1 MAYQSALQAIAR
13 QKAAANAPAIK
24 TQDMNDPYDPELAAS
39 SKALYP
45 GTFTPPAIGAPGFD
59 DYFAFVFGKDTA
71 INLVNAAFQKN
82 APSYSNVLLNINGD
96 NWTNL
101 DEYIVNQLDN
111 SIPIGQ
117 IKQNL
122 ASGTVKTPTGEIIT
136 GLLAPAD
143 YNALV
148 STYANELDKAK
159 SAVGTVY
166 KDYLTSTVN
175 SSPEA
180 KNYLAGLPD
189 TKLKYAITENLAEGF
204 IDWKSHPEV
213 DKYLKNPEYQAL
225 IPKAKSI
232 ASGKLG
238 GYSYGSDPRLSPE
251 MNKQAEIQNTAV
263 LNKVVTETKDFKD
276 EGALF
281 KEFSTSRANPYKDEA
296 IRRQGLKKKSYKP

>member
-13 QKAAANAPAIK
+13 QKAAGKTPAMK

-39 SKALYP
+39 SAALYP
-45 GTFTPPAIGAPGFD
+45 TTFRPPAIGAPGFD

-71 INLVNAAFQKN
+71 TNLVNAAFKKN
-82 APSYSNVLLNINGD
+82 APSYSNVLLNIKG
-96 NWTNL
+96 TPINL
-101 DEYIVNQLDN
+101 DEYIVDQLDN
-111 SIPIGQ
+111 SKPIGE

-122 ASGTVKTPTGEIIT
+122 ASGKFDT
-136 GLLAPAD
+136 GLLLPAD

-148 STYANELDKAK
+148 NTYANELDKAK

-189 TKLKYAITENLAEGF
+189 TKLTYGRTQDFANGKISWTT
-204 IDWKSHPEV
+204 HPEV
-213 DKYLKNPEYQAL
+213 DKALKNPKVAQAGVVAKTAPAGYMVD
-225 IPKAKSI
+225 PKNPQASI
-232 ASGKLG
+232 DSF
-238 GYSYGSDPRLSPE
+238 
-251 MNKQAEIQNTAV
+251 NKMRNDAFANSE
-263 LNKVVTETKDFKD
+263 
-276 EGALF
+276 EGLF
-281 KEFSTSRANPYKDEA
+281 KEFNTSKANPYRDEA

>member
-13 QKAAANAPAIK
+13 QKAAGKMPATPK
-24 TQDMNDPYDPELAAS
+24 PRDMNDPYDPELAAAS
-39 SKALYP
+39 AALYP
-45 GTFTPPAIGAPGFD
+45 STFRPPAIGAPGFD
-59 DYFAFVFGKDTA
+59 DYFGFVFGKDTA
-71 INLVNAAFQKN
+71 TNLVNAAFKKN
-82 APSYSNVLLNINGD
+82 APSYSNVLIKIIKG
-96 NWTNL
+96 TPENL
-101 DEYIVNQLDN
+101 DEYIVDQLDD
-111 SIPIGQ
+111 SIPIGT

-122 ASGTVKTPTGEIIT
+122 ASGKFDT
-136 GLLAPAD
+136 GLLLPAD

-148 STYANELDKAK
+148 NTYANELDKAK

-189 TKLKYAITENLAEGF
+189 TKLTYGQTEDLASGK
-204 IDWKSHPEV
+204 ISWTSHPEV

-225 IPKAKSI
+225 IPKVKSI

-238 GYSYGSDPRLSPE
+238 GYSYGSDPRMTAD
-251 MNKQAEIQNTAV
+251 MNERAAIQNTAA
-263 LNKVVTETKDFKD
+263 LNKVVAETKDFKD
-276 EGALF
+276 EDALF
-281 KEFSTSRANPYKDEA
+281 KEFSTSKANPYRDEA